1 VSTPESLGFLRDLF
15 GTRRGVRERGGFY
28 YQVQKGDNL
37 WSLSQ
42 KFGVSVDELRRAN
55 RLKDN
60 NLPIMKLYVPRG
72 TYNPKEIAKAPP
84 HPDKKQP
91 VVQKPVS
98 PPPTV
103 ITKQPASPP
112 SQIVKTKPKPV
123 PQIKNPVVPAK
134 KSESVLFAWPVE
146 NPVLAPQGK
155 FGPRDDGTTSSGLQL
170 LTKPKQ
176 PVLAAREGR
185 VVYSGTMQGYGQTL
199 ILDHL
204 DNFFTVY
211 AQMESV
217 KNLQN
222 GFTVSKGSPIGYS
235 GPTLHFE
242 IRKLNQAVNP
252 LNHMDVSRLKGS

>member
-1 VSTPESLGFLRDLF
+1 M
-15 GTRRGVRERGGFY
+15 REREGFY
-28 YQVQKGDNL
+28 YQVQRGDNL

-55 RLKDN
+55 RLKNN

-72 TYNPKEIAKAPP
+72 TYNPKETAKAPP
-84 HPDKKQP
+84 HPDKKKP

-98 PPPTV
+98 PPPKV
-103 ITKQPASPP
+103 ITKQPANPP
-112 SQIVKTKPKPV
+112 SQIVKTKPKAT
-123 PQIKNPVVPAK
+123 PQIKNTVVPAK
-134 KSESVLFAWPVE
+134 KADSGLFAWPVE

-155 FGPRDDGTTSSGLQL
+155 FGPRTDGTTSSGLQL

-222 GFTVSKGSPIGYS
+222 GFTVSKGSPIGYA